1 MPHGSSNGLRA
12 LLNSVGSTR
21 RSPLAWKASLCAFSI
36 TLHWAIGAE
45 PRKAPHSS
53 LYAKSLGKYQV
64 SPSWY
69 GASSGLTQPHS
80 SLATVSSRGTLSDP
94 QSSLQALDIK
104 SRLLWRPFQVT
115 LAALFPVA
123 VSTEAALVLSRLFH
137 PRRWGTLADALPR
150 FEGET
155 TKVCVQ
161 PLSFRPLPIEE
172 DSPHHVSR
180 FVGRLRDWSR
190 CKLLDARRG
199 VNPIPK

>member
-1 MPHGSSNGLRA
+1 MTSSRKKRVPSLPGIPLSVHWQRSRRHFLRALRPSMPHGSSNGLRA

-115 LAALFPVA
+115 LAALCPVTG
-123 VSTEAALVLSRLFH
+123 STRVALVLSAVV
-137 PRRWGTLADALPR
+137 PSADAGGHLLMLSR
-150 FEGET
+150 LIGGET

-161 PLSFRPLPIEE
+161 PLSF
-172 DSPHHVSR
+172 
-180 FVGRLRDWSR
+180 
-190 CKLLDARRG
+190 
-199 VNPIPK
+199 